1 VSNSAIQKIR
11 DDAMKLPD
19 ADKADL
25 ADLLWSSV
33 ADQAVIDAAWDSEI
47 AHRVAELDAG
57 RTKSVSAESVFAK
70 SKEIIDRLKK

>member
-1 VSNSAIQKIR
+1 VPTSSIQKIR

-33 ADQAVIDAAWDSEI
+33 ADQNVIDAAWDSEI

-57 RTKSVSAESVFAK
+57 RTKSVPAESVFAK